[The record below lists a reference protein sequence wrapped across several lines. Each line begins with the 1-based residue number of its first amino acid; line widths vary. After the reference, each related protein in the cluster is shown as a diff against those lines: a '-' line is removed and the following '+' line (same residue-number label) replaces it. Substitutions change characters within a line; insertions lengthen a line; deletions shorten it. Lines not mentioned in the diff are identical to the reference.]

1 MKTDRIYYGAAYYDE
16 YMPCERIREDMRML
30 REAGMN
36 VIRIAESTWATME
49 PHDGVF
55 DFTHLDRMLEA
66 SAAEGILV
74 ILGTPTYAIPAW
86 MAARYPDILAV
97 TRGGQEIYGRR
108 QNMDITSPDYLR
120 HAERIIRRM
129 LEHVKDAA
137 HIIGFQLDNETKS
150 YDTRGPRVQ
159 AMFASYLKEQFHG
172 DLSALN
178 DHFGFNYWSNRISAW
193 EDLPNV
199 TGTIN
204 GSFDAE
210 FRKFQRKLAAD
221 FLKWQAAIV
230 EEYRRPDQFVT
241 QNFDFDWRGCS
252 YGLQPDIDQVS
263 AAQAL
268 TVAGVDIYHKSAAEL
283 DGAAIHMGGAI
294 GRSLKKDNYLVLETE
309 AQGNPG
315 WLPYRGQLRLQ
326 AYSHLAC
333 GANSVMYWH
342 WHSIHNAIETYWKG
356 VLSHNLKRGA
366 VYDEACTIGRE
377 LSAIGG
383 KLKNLKK
390 ENRAAFLLSQEAL
403 IGLQEFPISGAL
415 QYNEVF
421 RWLFDA
427 LYRLNIEAD
436 VIYERNMIQP
446 GCADSYDTIFVP
458 ALYSVKEETLSA
470 LRRFTKQGGQLIASF
485 KSFFSDEYL
494 KVFHDDQPHGM
505 TDVFGMTY
513 DRFTI
518 PTKETVTFRADALRT
533 TAVSADRIPAASR
546 TETFQSDTEITPDS
560 AAEHAAYGSPIPVRE
575 WMELLEPAGAETLAS
590 YETAHW
596 GECAAVTRNQ
606 FGKGTA
612 VYIGCYFDSDVLEK
626 LLASLM
632 SARGFD
638 TDGPHFPLI
647 RKCGKNDDG
656 NRIIYLLN
664 YSDAPIVYTHRG
676 ADAQMLL
683 PSGIGT
689 GIGNAG
695 PAAANSSAATNAT
708 ASGSTATDGN
718 TNAPSGSVTDGDADT
733 LGNATTNGNANA
745 SSGSVTNGEALT
757 LAPWDVIIL
766 EEGSC

>member
-1 MKTDRIYYGAAYYDE
+1 MKTDQIYYGAAYYDE
-16 YMPCERIREDMRML
+16 YMPCDRIREDMRML

-66 SAAEGILV
+66 SAAEGIKV
-74 ILGTPTYAIPAW
+74 IIGTPTYAIPAW

-108 QNMDITSPDYLR
+108 QNMDITSPDFLR

-129 LEHVKDAA
+129 LKHIQGVK
-137 HIIGFQLDNETKS
+137 HIIGFQLDNETKA

-159 AMFASYLKEQFHG
+159 AMFASYLKEQFNG
-172 DLSALN
+172 DLDALN
-178 DHFGFNYWSNRISAW
+178 DHFGFHYWSNYVGSW

-263 AAQAL
+263 AAEAL

-283 DGAAIHMGGAI
+283 DGAAISMGGAI
-294 GRSLKKDNYLVLETE
+294 GRSLKKSNYLVLETE

-333 GANSVMYWH
+333 GSNSVMYWH

-366 VYDEACTIGRE
+366 VYDEVCRVGSELGR
-377 LSAIGG
+377 IGG
-383 KLKNLKK
+383 KLKNLTK
-390 ENRAAFLLSQEAL
+390 ENRAAILLSHQAL
-403 IGLQEFPISGAL
+403 TGLQEFPISGTL

-436 VIYERNMIQP
+436 VIYEKDLMQEE
-446 GCADSYDTIFVP
+446 CADSYDTILVP
-458 ALYSVKEETLSA
+458 ALYSVHEETLSA
-470 LRRFTKQGGQLIASF
+470 LRRFTEQGGQLIATF

-494 KVFHDDQPHGM
+494 KVFHDDQPHGL

-518 PTKETVTFRADALRT
+518 PTKET
-533 TAVSADRIPAASR
+533 
-546 TETFQSDTEITPDS
+546 ITISNPDS
-560 AAEHAAYGSPIPVRE
+560 GCGTCGTTIPVSE
-575 WMELLEPAGAETLAS
+575 WIELLEPAGATTLAS

-596 GECAAVTRNQ
+596 GECAAITKNQ

-612 VYIGCYFDSDVLEK
+612 VYIGCYFDAGILEK
-626 LLASLM
+626 LLSSLM
-632 SARGFD
+632 KARGFD
-638 TDGPHFPLI
+638 TETLHFPLI
-647 RKCGKNDDG
+647 RKCGINEDG
-656 NRIIYLLN
+656 NRIVYLFN
-664 YSDAPIVYTHRG
+664 YSDAPASCTYHGTE
-676 ADAQMLL
+676 AQELL
-683 PSGIGT
+683 
-689 GIGNAG
+689 
-695 PAAANSSAATNAT
+695 
-708 ASGSTATDGN
+708 SGSA
-718 TNAPSGSVTDGDADT
+718 VTDGET
-733 LGNATTNGNANA
+733 
-745 SSGSVTNGEALT
+745 LT
-757 LAPWDVIIL
+757 LAPWDLMIF
-766 EEGSC
+766 EESACR

>member
-1 MKTDRIYYGAAYYDE
+1 MKTDKLYYGAAYYDE
-16 YMPCERIREDMRML
+16 YMPYDRIREDMRML
-30 REAGMN
+30 SEAGMN

-55 DFTHLDRMLEA
+55 DFAHLDRMLEA
-66 SAAEGILV
+66 SAAEGIDV
-74 ILGTPTYAIPAW
+74 IIGTPTYAIPAW

-97 TRGGQEIYGRR
+97 TRNGQEIYGRR

-120 HAERIIRRM
+120 HAERIIRR
-129 LEHVKDAA
+129 LLSHIQGVKHV
-137 HIIGFQLDNETKS
+137 IGFQLDNETKA

-172 DLSALN
+172 DLTALN

-193 EDLPNV
+193 EDLPDV

-252 YGLQPDIDQVS
+252 YGLQPDIDQQS
-263 AAQAL
+263 AAESL
-268 TVAGVDIYHKSAAEL
+268 TVAGVDIYHRSAAEL
-283 DGAAIHMGGAI
+283 DGASISMGGAI
-294 GRSLKKDNYLVLETE
+294 GRSLKKGNYLVLETE

-315 WLPYRGQLRLQ
+315 WLPYLGQLRLQ

-333 GANSVMYWH
+333 GSNSVMYWH

-366 VYDEACTIGRE
+366 IYDEVCRVGRE
-377 LSAIGG
+377 FTLYGN

-390 ENRAAFLLSQEAL
+390 ENRAAFLLSHEAL
-403 IGLQEFPISGAL
+403 TGLSEFPISSSL

-427 LYRLNIEAD
+427 LYKMNIDTD
-436 VIYERNMIQP
+436 VIYEKDLLRDGFID
-446 GCADSYDTIFVP
+446 AYDTIFVP
-458 ALYSVKEETLSA
+458 ALYSVRAETIPA
-470 LRRFTKQGGQLIASF
+470 LRKFTERGGQLIATF
-485 KSFFSDEYL
+485 KSFFSDGYL
-494 KVFHDDQPHGM
+494 KVFHDDQPHGL

-518 PTKETVTFRADALRT
+518 PTKETVTFRD
-533 TAVSADRIPAASR
+533 TAFSNMSENCVIPAPGIDRNAETGHSPCGCGNAAASEGGL
-546 TETFQSDTEITPDS
+546 T
-560 AAEHAAYGSPIPVRE
+560 IPVQE
-575 WMELLEPAGAETLAS
+575 WMELLEPIGAETLAS

-596 GECAAVTRNQ
+596 GECAAVTRNR

-612 VYIGCYFDSDVLEK
+612 VYIGCYFDADILEK
-626 LLASLM
+626 LLATLM

-638 TDGPHFPLI
+638 TETLHFPLI
-647 RKCGKNDDG
+647 RKDGINDDG
-656 NRIIYLLN
+656 NRITYLFN
-664 YSDAPIVYTHRG
+664 YSDAPVRYLHHGTAAH
-676 ADAQMLL
+676 ALLTAQAVAAGTELT
-683 PSGIGT
+683 IG
-689 GIGNAG
+689 
-695 PAAANSSAATNAT
+695 
-708 ASGSTATDGN
+708 
-718 TNAPSGSVTDGDADT
+718 
-733 LGNATTNGNANA
+733 
-745 SSGSVTNGEALT
+745 
-757 LAPWDVIIL
+757 PWDVVIL
-766 EEGSC
+766 ESANEPL

>member
-1 MKTDRIYYGAAYYDE
+1 MKTDQIYYGAAYYDE
-16 YMPCERIREDMRML
+16 YMPCDRIREDMRML

-66 SAAEGILV
+66 SAAEGIKV
-74 ILGTPTYAIPAW
+74 IIGTPTYAIPAW

-97 TRGGQEIYGRR
+97 TRFGQEIYGRR

-129 LEHVKDAA
+129 LAHIKDVK
-137 HIIGFQLDNETKS
+137 HIIGFQLDNETKA

-159 AMFASYLKEQFHG
+159 AMFASYLKEQFHD
-172 DLSALN
+172 DLDALN

-241 QNFDFDWRGCS
+241 QNFDFDWRGS
-252 YGLQPDIDQVS
+252 SFGLQPDIDQLS
-263 AAQAL
+263 AAKAL

-283 DGAAIHMGGAI
+283 DGAVISMGGAI
-294 GRSLKKDNYLVLETE
+294 GRSLKKSNYLVLETE

-326 AYSHLAC
+326 AYSHLAS
-333 GANSVMYWH
+333 GSNSVMYWH

-366 VYDEACTIGRE
+366 VYDEVCTIGRE
-377 LSAIGG
+377 FALIGE
-383 KLKNLKK
+383 KIKNLKK
-390 ENRAAFLLSQEAL
+390 ENRVAFLLSHEAL
-403 IGLQEFPISGAL
+403 TGLQEFPVSTTL
-415 QYNEVF
+415 QYNEIF

-436 VIYERNMIQP
+436 VIYEPDVCQEDCTN
-446 GCADSYDTIFVP
+446 SYDTIFVP
-458 ALYSVKEETLSA
+458 ALYSVREETLSA
-470 LRRFTKQGGQLIASF
+470 LRRFTERGGQLIATF

-518 PTKETVTFRADALRT
+518 PTKETITFQ
-533 TAVSADRIPAASR
+533 PAASQMMS
-546 TETFQSDTEITPDS
+546 TQTDAVPSMTV
-560 AAEHAAYGSPIPVRE
+560 PVSE
-575 WMELLEPAGAETLAS
+575 WMELLEPDGAETLAA

-596 GECAAVTRNQ
+596 GECAAITRNQ

-612 VYIGCYFDSDVLEK
+612 IYIGCYFDAGMLEK

-632 SARGFD
+632 GARGFH
-638 TDGPHFPLI
+638 TEGLHFPLI
-647 RKCGKNDDG
+647 RKCGINDDG
-656 NRIIYLLN
+656 DRIVYLFN
-664 YSDAPIVYTHRG
+664 YSDAPVSYTYHG
-676 ADAQMLL
+676 AGANALL
-683 PSGIGT
+683 SEHT
-689 GIGNAG
+689 
-695 PAAANSSAATNAT
+695 
-708 ASGSTATDGN
+708 
-718 TNAPSGSVTDGDADT
+718 VTDGET
-733 LGNATTNGNANA
+733 
-745 SSGSVTNGEALT
+745 LT
-757 LAPWDVIIL
+757 LAPWDVMIL
-766 EEGSC
+766 KENAGAVTK

>member
-1 MKTDRIYYGAAYYDE
+1 MRPPTERSRHMKTEKIYYGAAYYDE
-16 YMPCERIREDMRML
+16 YMPCDRIREDMRML

-55 DFTHLDRMLEA
+55 DFTHLNRMLDA
-66 SAAEGILV
+66 SAAEGIDV
-74 ILGTPTYAIPAW
+74 IVGTPTYAIPAW

-97 TRGGQEIYGRR
+97 TRAGKEIYGRR

-120 HAERIIRRM
+120 HAERMIRRM
-129 LEHVKDAA
+129 LSHIQGVKHV
-137 HIIGFQLDNETKS
+137 IGFQLDNETKA

-159 AMFASYLKEQFHG
+159 AMFADYLKEQFHG
-172 DLSALN
+172 DLDALN
-178 DHFGFNYWSNRISAW
+178 DHFGFHYWSNYVGSW
-193 EDLPNV
+193 EDLPDV

-252 YGLQPDIDQVS
+252 YGLQPDIDQRS
-263 AAQAL
+263 AAEAL

-283 DGAAIHMGGAI
+283 DGASISMGGAI
-294 GRSLKKDNYLVLETE
+294 GRSLKKSNYLVLETE

-315 WLPYRGQLRLQ
+315 WLPYKGQLRLQ

-333 GANSVMYWH
+333 GSNSVMYWH

-366 VYDEACTIGRE
+366 VYEEVCRIGSE
-377 LSAIGG
+377 FTLIGD
-383 KLKNLKK
+383 KLKNLQK
-390 ENRAAFLLSQEAL
+390 ENRAAFLLSHEAL
-403 IGLQEFPISGAL
+403 TGLSEFPVSPSL

-421 RWLFDA
+421 RWLYDA
-427 LYRLNIEAD
+427 LYRMNIETD
-436 VIYERNMIQP
+436 IIYEKDLLLP
-446 GCADSYDTIFVP
+446 GLTESYDTILVP
-458 ALYSVKEETLSA
+458 ALYSVRAETIPA
-470 LRRFTKQGGQLIASF
+470 LRQFTERGGQLVATF

-494 KVFHDDQPHGM
+494 KVFHDDQPHGL

-518 PTKETVTFRADALRT
+518 PTREIMTFH
-533 TAVSADRIPAASR
+533 
-546 TETFQSDTEITPDS
+546 DS
-560 AAEHAAYGSPIPVRE
+560 ALTDPAIHADVPVSVQE

-596 GECAAVTRNQ
+596 GECAAITRNR

-612 VYIGCYFDSDVLEK
+612 VYIGCYFDEEILEK
-626 LLASLM
+626 LLSSLM
-632 SARGFD
+632 AARGFD
-638 TDGPHFPLI
+638 TETLHFPLI
-647 RKCGKNDDG
+647 RKCGRNDAG
-656 NRIIYLLN
+656 NRITYLFN
-664 YSDAPIVYTHRG
+664 YSDAPISYHHRG
-676 ADAQMLL
+676 TDAHALL
-683 PSGIGT
+683 
-689 GIGNAG
+689 
-695 PAAANSSAATNAT
+695 
-708 ASGSTATDGN
+708 TDR
-718 TNAPSGSVTDGDADT
+718 TVTDGT
-733 LGNATTNGNANA
+733 EL
-745 SSGSVTNGEALT
+745 V
-757 LAPWDVIIL
+757 LAPWDVVIL
-766 EEGSC
+766 ESADA